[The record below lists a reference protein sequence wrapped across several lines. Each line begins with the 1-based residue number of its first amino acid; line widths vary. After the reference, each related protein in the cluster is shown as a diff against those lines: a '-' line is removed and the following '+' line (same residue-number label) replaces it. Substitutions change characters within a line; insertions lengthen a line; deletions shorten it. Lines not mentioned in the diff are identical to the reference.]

1 MPRQTKKIQPLFGT
15 NSGGKITKNDDAPPP
30 VEGPENPVEDEKE
43 ETTLGDQQE
52 EITQNIVKELET
64 ETEEYERLEEAE
76 ELEDDYIQRFKK
88 AKPKMETHQ
97 PFNTRIPK
105 TLRKRIDAVERY
117 YTEGRKNTGFLQ
129 EFTANALR
137 AELEKAEKQ
146 MEEEKKRLKVK
157 NKKPDQR

>member
-1 MPRQTKKIQPLFGT
+1 MARKNKEIVPLFGAT
-15 NSGGKITKNDDAPPP
+15 PQGKITKNDPPP
-30 VEGPENPVEDEKE
+30 VKEPEITIDDEKV
-43 ETTLGDQQE
+43 ETTVENQLEQQLEQQPTQEIETEIE
-52 EITQNIVKELET
+52 EYEIEET
-64 ETEEYERLEEAE
+64 ETTENN
-76 ELEDDYIQRFKK
+76 YIQRYKK

-117 YTEGRKNTGFLQ
+117 YTGGRKNTGFLQ

-146 MEEEKKRLKVK
+146 MEEEKKRLKAK
-157 NKKPDQR
+157 NKKA

>member
-1 MPRQTKKIQPLFGT
+1 MGRQSKTIQPLFGT
-15 NSGGKITKNDDAPPP
+15 NSGGKVTKNDDTPLPSEEP
-30 VEGPENPVEDEKE
+30 RITIDDEKE
-43 ETTLGDQQE
+43 VTTVENQPENQPIQE
-52 EITQNIVKELET
+52 SKSE
-64 ETEEYERLEEAE
+64 EEYEIEETE
-76 ELEDDYIQRFKK
+76 SSDNDDYIQRYKK

-117 YTEGRKNTGFLQ
+117 YTGGRKNTGFLQ

-146 MEEEKKRLKVK
+146 MEEEKKRLKAK
-157 NKKPDQR
+157 NKKPDQQQ